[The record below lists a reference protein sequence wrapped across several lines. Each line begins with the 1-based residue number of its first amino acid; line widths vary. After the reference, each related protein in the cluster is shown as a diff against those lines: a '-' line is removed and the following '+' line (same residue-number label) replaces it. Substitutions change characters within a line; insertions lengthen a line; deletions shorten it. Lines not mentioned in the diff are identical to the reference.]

1 MCRCGDGILTGE
13 IDGRKA
19 ARTQRCKCW
28 GCEHC
33 APKNAKRL
41 RARSYAANC
50 NRGFD
55 LTIRHEPERTLEQE
69 TALLKATWRKFRL
82 WWNRT
87 YPNNKIE
94 CLTCWEIKGKR
105 HVHLH
110 VLARCGYVDQRVVQ
124 QFFWRE
130 IRSHKQWVKSLLNQ
144 KARIAYATKYV
155 TKGLAKLKGTS
166 RYSVTHG
173 FEDRT
178 REIPR
183 DPFFEGMAWQLG
195 VGKLTDYA
203 QRWLSSGYNVDLD
216 LEHDCCKVRPP

>member
-13 IDGRKA
+13 APGRKA

-33 APKNAKRL
+33 APKNATKL

-55 LTIRHEPERTLEQE
+55 LTIRHEPERTLEEE

-94 CLTCWEIKGKR
+94 CLTCWEVKGKR

-110 VLARCGYVDQRVVQ
+110 VLARCGYVDWRVLA

-130 IRSHKQWVKSLLNQ
+130 IRSHRQWVKPLLNQ

-155 TKGLAKLKGTS
+155 TKKLAKLKGTS

-173 FEDRT
+173 FEDPN
-178 REIPR
+178 REIPC
-183 DPFFEGMAWQLG
+183 DPFYQGMTWLPSKQCLVTWCEERAMDGWQ
-195 VGKLTDYA
+195 
-203 QRWLSSGYNVDLD
+203 VDWPAGSD
-216 LEHDCCKVRPP
+216 RATARPP